1 MKAGRET
8 SEWMECLGSGVVK
21 RTDEKRRR
29 EQRRVTAQKKGVEV
43 NISNRRSG
51 SNRLS

>member
-29 EQRRVTAQKKGVEV
+29 VQRRATAGKAQKKGVEV
-43 NISNRRSG
+43 NIL
-51 SNRLS
+51 NRLS